1 MDWSWIALSLIA
13 LAYVVR
19 ALLNISKNKHK
30 RLPPGPRGIPI
41 LGNLHMLGELPH
53 QDLLRLAKKYGP
65 IMYMRFALVPTIV
78 VSSPQA
84 AEQFLKTNDLV
95 FAGRPPHEGSRIVS
109 YDRKGISFTDYGP
122 YWRNMRKLC
131 TLGLLSNLRIS
142 SFQPLRREELDL
154 LIKSLKEAALSRTAV
169 DLSAKISSLSADMS
183 CRMIFGKKYMDKDI
197 DERGFKAV
205 IQEGMQLAGAPNIG
219 DYIPFVAPLDLQG
232 LARRMKAISEV
243 FDAFFEKIIDD
254 HIHEP
259 KEEGQPK
266 DLIDVMLGYMGSKE
280 NEFQIERSNIKALVL
295 VSIHTLIIHISKPC
309 GNASPSC

>member
-41 LGNLHMLGELPH
+41 LGNLHML
-53 QDLLRLAKKYGP
+53 
-65 IMYMRFALVPTIV
+65 
-78 VSSPQA
+78 

-95 FAGRPPHEGSRIVS
+95 FAGRPPHEVQELYPTTERHILYRLWSLL
-109 YDRKGISFTDYGP
+109 
-122 YWRNMRKLC
+122 RNMRKLC

-154 LIKSLKEAALSRTAV
+154 LIKSLKEAALARTAV

-205 IQEGMQLAGAPNIG
+205 FRG
-219 DYIPFVAPLDLQG
+219 Y
-232 LARRMKAISEV
+232 AISW
-243 FDAFFEKIIDD
+243 
-254 HIHEP
+254 
-259 KEEGQPK
+259 
-266 DLIDVMLGYMGSKE
+266 S
-280 NEFQIERSNIKALVL
+280 S
-295 VSIHTLIIHISKPC
+295 
-309 GNASPSC
+309 